1 MCEEFIFLL
10 RIDIIEIVVKSFIIV
25 LKVRINIVDIIEV
38 NLEIVVKFVVIVVVV
53 VVVVVVVGVFVGGH
67 SVEKFFVVG

>member
-1 MCEEFIFLL
+1 ML

-38 NLEIVVKFVVIVVVV
+38 NLEVVVKFVVVV
-53 VVVVVVVGVFVGGH
+53 VVVRGHGG
-67 SVEKFFVVG
+67 SFLW